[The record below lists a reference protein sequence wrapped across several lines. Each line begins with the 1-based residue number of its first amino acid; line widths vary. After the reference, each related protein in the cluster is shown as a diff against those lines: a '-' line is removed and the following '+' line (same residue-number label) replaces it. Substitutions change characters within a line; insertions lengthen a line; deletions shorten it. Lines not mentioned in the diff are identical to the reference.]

1 MSQKRLGGSGRRGFT
16 LVELLVVI
24 AIIGIL
30 VALLL
35 PAIQAAREAARRA
48 ECVSNLRQ
56 IGIAT
61 HNFHDTYRQLP
72 PLLIDNSAP
81 GGAIYATFFAHLLPY
96 LEAQSVQDLFDM
108 EAPFGMVNQA
118 APPNWTATK
127 TRDCRIAQYLCPSRH
142 AKGFANDRG
151 QQPSDYVIP
160 TWCTCTGTDEYRV
173 WYSDGRFRQ
182 AIVPARPS
190 RVDASAL
197 RVFQWSSA
205 GFESITDGTSTTFLL
220 GEKHISVGGLG
231 RCSGFTSERRDCTP
245 FFGYMGPNHDYGY
258 GELYITGATKGR
270 PLGRGPTDYI
280 ANVWN
285 AGGIGLGSWHPGVC
299 NFVMCDGSTH
309 SLSVD
314 IDQTVLEALTRRD
327 DGEVVSVP

>member
-1 MSQKRLGGSGRRGFT
+1 MSSRYPRVGSRRAFT

-48 ECVSNLRQ
+48 ECISNLRQ

-72 PLLIDNSAP
+72 PLLIDSSAP
-81 GGAIYATFFAHLLPY
+81 GGAIYGTYFARILPF
-96 LEAQSVQDLFDM
+96 LEAQAVQDLFDM
-108 EAPFGMVNQA
+108 DAPFGMVNQA

-127 TRDCRIAQYLCPSRH
+127 GSDCRIPQYLCPSRH
-142 AKGFANDRG
+142 TKGFANGRG
-151 QQPSDYVIP
+151 QQPSDYVVP

-182 AIVPARPS
+182 AIVPASPT
-190 RVDASAL
+190 RVDATAL
-197 RVFQWSSA
+197 RVFEWRSA
-205 GFESITDGTSTTFLL
+205 GLGVITDGTSVTFLL
-220 GEKHISVGGLG
+220 GEKHVSVRGLG
-231 RCSGFTSERRDCTP
+231 QCSGYTSEYRDCTP

-270 PLGRGPTDYI
+270 PLARGPADYQ
-280 ANVWN
+280 ANVWA
-285 AGGIGLGSWHPGVC
+285 AGGIGLGSWHPGVS
-299 NFVMCDGSTH
+299 NFVMCDGATKSI
-309 SLSVD
+309 SVD
-314 IDQTVLEALTRRD
+314 IEQTLLENLTRRE
-327 DGEVVSVP
+327 DGEAISVP